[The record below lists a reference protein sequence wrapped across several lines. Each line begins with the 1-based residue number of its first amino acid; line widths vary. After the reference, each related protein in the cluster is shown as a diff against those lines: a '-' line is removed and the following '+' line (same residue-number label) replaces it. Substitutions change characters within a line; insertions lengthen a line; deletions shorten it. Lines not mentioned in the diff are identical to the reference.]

1 MSSNTGQ
8 THRKPLLPN
17 LLASIVSVVAIGS
30 TFLRVMPAKSAEAAD
45 LHTADASLQ
54 CLVELAQA
62 DPLVLLVLW
71 LLALLIIGVGWRLL
85 SAVVAI
91 LTWLA
96 VAGVAAVATIILTTG
111 LL

>member
-1 MSSNTGQ
+1 MNSNTAQ
-8 THRKPLLPN
+8 APPKPLLPN
-17 LLASIVSVVAIGS
+17 LLASFVGVVAIGC
-30 TFLRVMPAKSAEAAD
+30 TFMSVMPLKSAEAAD
-45 LHTADASLQ
+45 LRIADASLQ

-85 SAVVAI
+85 SAAVTI

-96 VAGVAAVATIILTTG
+96 VAGVAAVAAIILTTG
-111 LL
+111 SL